1 MKKSFYKQHTQNA
14 ARLPKASDAK
24 YAILQ
29 DISRNYRQYS
39 PSWEAALDTLLDEWL
54 HGVPP
59 RVDMRALH
67 IALQSENIN
76 SIGSAIYRLCD
87 ECEVIYDER

>member
-1 MKKSFYKQHTQNA
+1 MKKNFYKQRTQVA
-14 ARLPKASDAK
+14 DQLRKASDAK
-24 YAILQ
+24 YSILME
-29 DISRNYRQYS
+29 ISREFRQYS

-59 RVDMRALH
+59 RVDMRPLH
-67 IALQSENIN
+67 LALQSGNIN

-87 ECEVIYDER
+87 ECEVTHDKD